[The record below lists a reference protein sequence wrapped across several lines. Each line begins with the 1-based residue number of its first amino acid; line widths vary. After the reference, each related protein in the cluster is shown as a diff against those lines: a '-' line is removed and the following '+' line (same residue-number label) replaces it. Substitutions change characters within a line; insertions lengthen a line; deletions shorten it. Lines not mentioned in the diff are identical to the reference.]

1 MSIDREKINEY
12 LNKTKFFVLAT
23 VDSKNAPVL
32 RSIGH
37 FAAEGLTTYFSTGK
51 DSAKTAQIGQNPWV
65 SAFFQHE
72 DQLLPSFKNVA
83 VTGQAVLITHE
94 EEIGRAIGIIGER
107 NADFKEQAEKGQLEN
122 NAFYRIDPKEV
133 KVLDFSKGFEPE
145 ILQLEEKKQKRCCK
159 H

>member
-1 MSIDREKINEY
+1 MGNDKEKINEY
-12 LNKTKFFVLAT
+12 LNKTKYFVLAT
-23 VDSKNAPVL
+23 TDTKNVPVL

-37 FAAEGLTTYFSTGK
+37 FAAEGLITYFSTGK
-51 DSAKTAQIGQNPWV
+51 DSAKTTQINNNPWV

-72 DQLLPSFKNVA
+72 DQPLPTFVNVA
-83 VTGQAVLITHE
+83 VTGRATLISSE
-94 EEIGRAIGIIGER
+94 EELRKAIGIIGER
-107 NADFKEQAEKGQLEN
+107 NADFREQAEKGQLEN

-159 H
+159 R